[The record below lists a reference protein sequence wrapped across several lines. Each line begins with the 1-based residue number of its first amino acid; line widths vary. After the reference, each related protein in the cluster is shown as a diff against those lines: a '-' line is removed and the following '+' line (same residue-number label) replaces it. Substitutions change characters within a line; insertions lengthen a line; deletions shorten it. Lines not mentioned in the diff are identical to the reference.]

1 VDKGGAMKQKTAAML
16 VFEMLVLLFV
26 FPALY
31 CAEQAAA
38 PAAAKASPGKAGEAF
53 AIQEGRPITSG
64 QVMSQKHPP
73 FARGMVCVECHTV
86 NFDAVT
92 SSTRQYINNYPQLK
106 NDAVWNKIEA
116 FLPGR
121 ERFSLATVYNNEP
134 TDTTVDMVLDKKDKV
149 FYVVCEKGTEKLYQ
163 IKQNP
168 KISAVHYAGWTVAG
182 GGKKEWKSVQVR
194 GTAEVI
200 LSGDARYGT
209 IIDKYHLARLSRERA
224 VLRFDLIRITPSDI
238 VYFDTNLA
246 DENAGIYQRWE
257 RNK

>member
-1 VDKGGAMKQKTAAML
+1 MNHRFKAAL
-16 VFEMLVLLFV
+16 ALSVVLFV
-26 FPALY
+26 SPALC
-31 CAEQAAA
+31 CAGQETVAAR
-38 PAAAKASPGKAGEAF
+38 AKSSSERGSEGF
-53 AIQEGRPITSG
+53 TIQEGRPIASNE
-64 QVMSQKHPP
+64 VMSPKHPP
-73 FARGMVCVECHTV
+73 FARGMVCVECHKVT
-86 NFDAVT
+86 FDAVT
-92 SSTRQYINNYPQLK
+92 SSTRQYLNNYPQLQNEAIWK
-106 NDAVWNKIEA
+106 KIEA

-121 ERFSLATVYNNEP
+121 ERFALSTVYNNEP
-134 TDTTVDMVLDKKDKV
+134 TATTVDMVLDKDEKV

-194 GTAEVI
+194 GAAEVI
-200 LSGDARYGT
+200 PSGDARYGT

-224 VLRFDLIRITPSDI
+224 VLRFDLIRITPLEI

>member
-1 VDKGGAMKQKTAAML
+1 MKQKTAAML
-16 VFEMLVLLFV
+16 TLAVMVLLFV
-26 FPALY
+26 LPAAC
-31 CAEQAAA
+31 CAEQTPA
-38 PAAAKASPGKAGEAF
+38 PEAAKNSSGKEGEVF
-53 AIQEGRPITSG
+53 TIQEGRPISSG
-64 QVMSQKHPP
+64 QVMSEKHPP
-73 FARGMVCVECHTV
+73 YARGMVCVECHTV
-86 NFDAVT
+86 TFDAIT
-92 SSTRQYINNYPQLK
+92 SSTKQYINNYPQLK
-106 NDAVWNKIEA
+106 NDAVWKKIEA

-121 ERFSLATVYNNEP
+121 ERFVLTTVYNNEP
-134 TDTTVDMVLDKKDKV
+134 TATTVDMVLDKGDKV

-194 GTAEVI
+194 GMAEVI

-224 VLRFDLIRITPSDI
+224 VLRFDLIKIIPSSI

>member
-1 VDKGGAMKQKTAAML
+1 MNHRSEAAL
-16 VFEMLVLLFV
+16 ALSIVLFMSPVLC
-26 FPALY
+26 
-31 CAEQAAA
+31 CAGQETA
-38 PAAAKASPGKAGEAF
+38 PAQAKSSSGKAGEACT
-53 AIQEGRPITSG
+53 IQEGQPITSG

-73 FARGMVCVECHTV
+73 YGRGMVCVECHKVT
-86 NFDAVT
+86 FDAVT
-92 SSTRQYINNYPQLK
+92 SSTRQYLNNYPQLP
-106 NDAVWNKIEA
+106 NEEVWKKIEA

-121 ERFSLATVYNNEP
+121 ERFALATVYNNEP
-134 TDTTVDMVLDKKDKV
+134 TATTVDMVLDKNEKV
-149 FYVVCEKGTEKLYQ
+149 FYVVCEKGTKKLYQ

-238 VYFDTNLA
+238 VYFDTNLT

-257 RNK
+257 RSK

>member
-1 VDKGGAMKQKTAAML
+1 MKKKTAAML
-16 VFEMLVLLFV
+16 VLVMMVLLFV
-26 FPALY
+26 LPALC
-31 CAEQAAA
+31 CAEHAAA

-53 AIQEGRPITSG
+53 TIQEGRPITSG

-73 FARGMVCVECHTV
+73 YARGMVCVECHTV
-86 NFDAVT
+86 IFDAVT

-106 NDAVWNKIEA
+106 NDAVWKKIEA

-121 ERFSLATVYNNEP
+121 ERFSLATVYNSEP
-134 TDTTVDMVLDKKDKV
+134 TATTVDMVLDKKDKV

-182 GGKKEWKSVQVR
+182 GGEKEWKSVQVR

-200 LSGDARYGT
+200 PSADARYGT